1 MAPEQ
6 LSLYSQARGSASLP
20 LPSSAPPRTN
30 PLVDCC
36 QSSASPGMDEL
47 LQNALEHWDTHRM
60 SQRCGDAGITH
71 MKVETA
77 DQSGL
82 DLWAIWEIP

>member
-1 MAPEQ
+1 MAPAPPC
-6 LSLYSQARGSASLP
+6 LYILARGSASLP
-20 LPSSAPPRTN
+20 LPSSAPPRIST
-30 PLVDCC
+30 LVDCR

-47 LQNALEHWDTHRM
+47 LQNALKHWDTHRM
-60 SQRCGDAGITH
+60 GQRCGDAGITH

-77 DQSGL
+77 GQSRL

>member
-1 MAPEQ
+1 
-6 LSLYSQARGSASLP
+6 
-20 LPSSAPPRTN
+20 
-30 PLVDCC
+30 
-36 QSSASPGMDEL
+36 MDEL

-82 DLWAIWEIP
+82 DLWAMGNTLRAGSRKWIRVRRRTTPAAVQLAIGKG